1 MFSVKIMSIKKCMLT
16 LENDFKK
23 KFPELNA
30 AFYSSRRNMCVHM
43 GLDKAIFAYSNFNK
57 IINEL
62 NNFFDEHLAEKFK
75 SNYPQLIHSSKWKF
89 DYIIARK
96 KFSSSRSN

>member
-1 MFSVKIMSIKKCMLT
+1 MSIKKCILT

-30 AFYSSRRNMCVHM
+30 AFYSSRRNMCVHV

-62 NNFFDEHLAEKFK
+62 NNLFDEHLAEKFK
-75 SNYPQLIHSSKWKF
+75 TNYPQLIHSSKWKF